1 MRKCVLRTVDRK
13 RGRAVDTGVRS
24 AVHKESL
31 SSLRAIAVLRSASEF
46 NRIVQQSMFHSC
58 SLCTVCRQHRV
69 FVVILFVKSA
79 DCTVYNLTFSLVGD
93 SISSSR
99 VASVFVHMAAQKFR
113 KFSAVEDQ
121 KLVASVMKYPI
132 LYNHEGFTS
141 RNVQLMRE
149 GWQAVSAE
157 LGISGKIAIF
167 SVGTKSRFG

>member
-1 MRKCVLRTVDRK
+1 
-13 RGRAVDTGVRS
+13 
-24 AVHKESL
+24 
-31 SSLRAIAVLRSASEF
+31 
-46 NRIVQQSMFHSC
+46 
-58 SLCTVCRQHRV
+58 
-69 FVVILFVKSA
+69 
-79 DCTVYNLTFSLVGD
+79 
-93 SISSSR
+93 
-99 VASVFVHMAAQKFR
+99 MAAQKFR

-167 SVGTKSRFG
+167 SAGTKSRFG